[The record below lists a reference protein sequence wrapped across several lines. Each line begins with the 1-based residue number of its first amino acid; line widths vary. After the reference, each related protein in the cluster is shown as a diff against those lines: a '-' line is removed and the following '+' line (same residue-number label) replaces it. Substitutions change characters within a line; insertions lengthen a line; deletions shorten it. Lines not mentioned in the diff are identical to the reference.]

1 FDLGTLSIPMFNN
14 KIKKAMEKTKNNLR
28 NNKDFNAYMINP
40 IHKSVHNNLTY
51 TKLFAL
57 ELFDL
62 EELLEEQYV
71 NIRKHMKSKT
81 QFYTMEYQLFFKQ
94 LLSLKV
100 DMNKHLSAFDYIIL
114 ELIIESFGFDE

>member
-1 FDLGTLSIPMFNN
+1 MFENIQFDLGTPSIPMFNN
-14 KIKKAMEKTKNNLR
+14 KIKKAMEKTKNNLSS
-28 NNKDFNAYMINP
+28 NKEFNAYMINP
-40 IHKSVHNNLTY
+40 IHKSVYNNLTY

-81 QFYTMEYQLFFKQ
+81 EFYKVEYDLFLKQ

-100 DMNKHLSAFDYIIL
+100 DLNKHIIAFD
-114 ELIIESFGFDE
+114 